1 MSDTQVPEQLQEAG
15 TGSRTAT
22 TSGATAS
29 GAAAG
34 PATADS
40 AKLPVADARAVKSE
54 SFRLIR
60 RHRGGLSKVVL
71 LYVGSAA
78 AGLVGPFILG
88 QVVDAVVA
96 GTTSGFIAA
105 MSLLMLGF
113 LAVQALLRKLAVH
126 AGMVFGETVFAEL
139 REDFMEQV
147 TSLPLSTVEKAG
159 TGDLVTRTTNDV
171 DSVSHTVRFGVP
183 QVVVSVVTIII
194 TLAAAVLTSPVLSL
208 ALLVGVPLLYP
219 VTRWYLKRSSAGYK
233 AERESY
239 AVVNGAIT
247 ETIEGAR
254 TVDALG
260 LGALRRRKI
269 DESLAGS
276 FRAERYTL
284 WLRSILF
291 PAADT
296 AFWLPV
302 SAVLLWGGWLAANDA
317 VTPGA
322 VATVALF
329 AMRLID
335 PVDLLIMWTDEIQ
348 VGAAS
353 LARIIGVKDVPS
365 DRTATDAQPETEDI
379 LVSGARYAYRPGHNV
394 LHGVDLQL
402 RRGERLAMVGP
413 SGAGKSTL
421 GRLIAGIHPPTEG
434 SVTVGGVPLV
444 DRPLDALRREVAL
457 VTQEHHVF
465 VGSLADNVR
474 LGKADATQSE
484 IEKALDDVGALGWS
498 RALPDGLETEVG
510 SGAFELTPAQAQEV
524 ALARLVLADPHT
536 LVLDEATSLIDPQA
550 ARDLERSLS
559 AVLEGRTVVAIAH
572 RLHTAHDADRVAVV
586 ENGNITELGSHDE
599 LLALDGSY
607 ASLWRSWRVE

>member
-1 MSDTQVPEQLQEAG
+1 MSDTQ
-15 TGSRTAT
+15 TAT
-22 TSGATAS
+22 HTQGSDTFTSG
-29 GAAAG
+29 
-34 PATADS
+34 
-40 AKLPVADARAVKSE
+40 KLPVADARAVKAE
-54 SFRLIR
+54 SRRLIR
-60 RHRGGLSKVVL
+60 QHKGGLSKVVL

-88 QVVDAVVA
+88 NVVDAVLA
-96 GTTSGFIAA
+96 GTTAGFIAS

-113 LAVQALLRKLAVH
+113 LAVQAILRRFAVR

-139 REDFMEQV
+139 REDFMAQV

-159 TGDLVTRTTNDV
+159 TGDLVSRTTNDV

-194 TLAAAVLTSPVLSL
+194 TLAAAVLTSPLLSI
-208 ALLVGVPLLYP
+208 ALLVGLPLLYP
-219 VTRWYLKRSSAGYK
+219 ATRWYLKRSSAGYK

-239 AVVNGAIT
+239 AVVNGSIT

-260 LGALRRRKI
+260 LGGLRRNRI
-269 DESLAGS
+269 NESLEGS

-302 SAVLLWGGWLAANDA
+302 AGVLLWGGWLASLDA

-329 AMRLID
+329 AVRLID

-353 LARIIGVKDVPS
+353 LARIIGIKDVPS

-379 LVSGARYAYRPGHNV
+379 LVSGARYAYRPGHDV

-421 GRLIAGIHPPTEG
+421 GRLIAGIHAPTDG

-474 LGKADATQSE
+474 LGKADATEGE

-498 RALPDGLETEVG
+498 RALPEALETEVG
-510 SGAFELTPAQAQEV
+510 SGAYELTPAQAQEV

-607 ASLWRSWRVE
+607 ASLWRSWRTE

>member
-1 MSDTQVPEQLQEAG
+1 M
-15 TGSRTAT
+15 
-22 TSGATAS
+22 
-29 GAAAG
+29 
-34 PATADS
+34 
-40 AKLPVADARAVKSE
+40 
-54 SFRLIR
+54 IR
-60 RHRGGLSKVVL
+60 RHKGGLSKVVL

-88 QVVDAVVA
+88 NVVDAVLA
-96 GTTSGFIAA
+96 GTTAGFIAS

-113 LAVQALLRKLAVH
+113 LAVQAILRRFAVR

-139 REDFMEQV
+139 REDFMAQV

-159 TGDLVTRTTNDV
+159 TGDLVSRTTNDV

-194 TLAAAVLTSPVLSL
+194 TLAAAVLTSPLLSI

-219 VTRWYLKRSSAGYK
+219 ATRWYLKRSSAGYK

-239 AVVNGAIT
+239 AVVNGSIT

-260 LGALRRRKI
+260 LGGLRRNRI
-269 DESLAGS
+269 NDSLEGS

-302 SAVLLWGGWLAANDA
+302 AGVLLWGGWLASLDA

-329 AMRLID
+329 AVRLID

-353 LARIIGVKDVPS
+353 LARIIGIKDVPS
-365 DRTATDAQPETEDI
+365 DRTATDAQPVTEDI
-379 LVSGARYAYRPGHNV
+379 LVSGARYAYRPGHDV

-402 RRGERLAMVGP
+402 HRGERLAMVGP

-421 GRLIAGIHPPTEG
+421 GRLIAGIHAPTDG

-474 LGKADATQSE
+474 LGKADATQGE
-484 IEKALDDVGALGWS
+484 IEKALDDVGALAWS
-498 RALPDGLETEVG
+498 RALPEALETEVG
-510 SGAFELTPAQAQEV
+510 SGAYELTPAQAQEV

-599 LLALDGSY
+599 LLALNGSY
-607 ASLWRSWRVE
+607 ASLWRSWRTE